1 MSVELADALPL
12 DGRNAIVDALDL
24 ESRRFLDER
33 VSEVELNVQRPLA
46 AEEEGVDGIY
56 FPLTCLMCRLVS
68 LPEGSTV
75 KVSIVGREGMT
86 GTSAL
91 FDTSVSAFRTV
102 VQLPGRAL
110 FLPRSEA
117 ARLLALPGV
126 ASIAL
131 RYLLLLVREASLT
144 AACNRAHAAK
154 ERLARWLLLIGDR
167 AGRDEFPLT
176 HESLSAMLGVRRESI
191 TLAANEL
198 RSAGAIDYRRA
209 AVAITDRAQLRQQ
222 ACSCYA
228 AVTASYARFL
238 TSEIR
243 GSQGERTSGLHQTR
257 PGRRG

>member
-1 MSVELADALPL
+1 MTGELAQGLPPE
-12 DGRNAIVDALDL
+12 GRNAIVEALGLEARGLFDDL
-24 ESRRFLDER
+24 L
-33 VSEVELNVQRPLA
+33 SEVELEIQQPLS
-46 AEEEGVDGIY
+46 AEEEGVDGLY
-56 FPLTCLMCRLVS
+56 FPLSGLICRLVS
-68 LPEGSTV
+68 LPEGATV
-75 KVSIVGREGMT
+75 QVSIVGREGMT

-102 VQLPGRAL
+102 VQLPGKAL

-117 ARLLALPGV
+117 ARLLAYPGV

-167 AGRDEFPLT
+167 ASRDEFPLT

-191 TLAANEL
+191 TLAANQL
-198 RSAGAIDYRRA
+198 RTEGAIEYRRA
-209 AVAITDRAQLRQQ
+209 TVAITDRARLREQ

-228 AVTASYARFL
+228 AVTETYARFL
-238 TSEIR
+238 TAEIH
-243 GSQGERTSGLHQTR
+243 GSAGRTNL
-257 PGRRG
+257 